1 MANSCPKTAN
11 TPAEWQQYA
20 SCKDVSQVPFRRMK
34 DKEEGVFT
42 LRNVYIDIDAEQII
56 NSGINTVNAFADVA
70 SFSANTVADL
80 ISRASYRSIATS
92 SQPTNLFTLNSSQCK
107 TACSPWLKD
116 CLHTQLRIATIV
128 FWDSPAMAQSL
139 LTHVTLA
146 TLPTPSEGQTNL
158 QAINLRHQLS
168 AQALIGPS
176 GNYVPVLTLGT
187 YMKTQQQLLQT
198 ARDFKDQYCRFQDQ
212 QTSIDDRLKIWDAM
226 GQSAAHAAN
235 MRADFRQQVMT
246 RYKQVVTVV
255 QGCLSEFQ
263 NDQSKLKEL
272 QTAFSDGIKKWKTEN
287 LIKDIL
293 TTILKFAAAIRT
305 LYLGKG
311 TPNIGAIMDQVQ
323 SNVKLYE
330 ILNNL
335 NICVTGINNM
345 YPADAWSLDTNDRI
359 ANACNAGVTGADAYR
374 LGLRIHALDG
384 KKLAQAQT
392 EAIQAGQDLVHA
404 QLELNRCNQ
413 DLKVLNTL
421 KQKVKKEKVITE
433 IEEAKFFN
441 QYISIHD
448 STIPLNPTG
457 DVEDYSNYLSTLTE
471 ETEDW
476 ESTFPRGSS
485 TITPLPQAIKDL
497 PVQYQSNIL
506 TLLKTPSY
514 TASFTYIPSST
525 PSDDQKLTG
534 PFVRGSYF
542 RISDLEV
549 FLVGVSTS
557 PSAPTVQLEISTS
570 SFYTNTNGQTRFN
583 FTGSFNRYQPV
594 FGTNSFHNLDDKSRK
609 RTVLANGPV
618 ERSKN

>member
-70 SFSANTVADL
+70 SFSANTVVDFDKSRI
-80 ISRASYRSIATS
+80 ISLYCHVLTANQPVHIKFKSVQNCMLTLYTS
-92 SQPTNLFTLNSSQCK
+92 VLNQLFTFSVSGSKPQLLELGEGSGNISINIMFR
-107 TACSPWLKD
+107 LKD

-139 LTHVTLA
+139 
-146 TLPTPSEGQTNL
+146 
-158 QAINLRHQLS
+158 
-168 AQALIGPS
+168 
-176 GNYVPVLTLGT
+176 LTLGT

-345 YPADAWSLDTNDRI
+345 YPADAWSLDTNDRV

-392 EAIQAGQDLVHA
+392 EVIQAGQDLVHA

-457 DVEDYSNYLSTLTE
+457 DVEDYSNDLSTLTE